1 MPRALASLPR
11 GVAVLVLDALSGDD
25 TADVARS
32 AGATVIQRKWIGF
45 VNARLFALAQ
55 VKTRWTLML
64 DADEALD
71 EKLRASISNAE
82 ESAVGFALER
92 TTYFCEKP
100 IRMWSGEL
108 LVRLFRTELAIL
120 KAQPALGGEAEL
132 HERWSVAG
140 KIGHLE
146 GTLAHYSYPD
156 VRAYARKFNE
166 YTSIEAR
173 SSPRSWTQ
181 FARQLLVVGPR
192 FWWLLIARGELL
204 DGWRG
209 WYVAYLSAIYP
220 LVTATKALRRT

>member
-120 KAQPALGGEAEL
+120 KAQPALGGE
-132 HERWSVAG
+132 
-140 KIGHLE
+140 